1 MSTKLYSVES
11 GLLVESN
18 RTRILFS
25 VITMAATEEEALQ
38 FAQQKYPEALAEGTE
53 RHVVEINHVLID
65 WRAGEAVINEKH
77 TKQFHC

>member
-1 MSTKLYSVES
+1 MSTKLYSFES

-38 FAQQKYPEALAEGTE
+38 YAQQHYPEALAAGTE
-53 RHVVEINHVLID
+53 HRVVAIKHLIID
-65 WRAGEAVINEKH
+65 WRAGEAVIEEKH
-77 TKQFHC
+77 SKQFHC